1 MSEVKRT
8 LLMILD
14 GWGIGDKSKSDVIYT
29 THPAY
34 IDHLWNT
41 YPHSQLLTSGED
53 VGLPDGQMGN
63 SEVGHLNIGAGRV
76 LYQDLVKINKAIREN
91 KLKDNKQIIKAFTY
105 AKENNKPVHLIGL
118 IGPGGVHALSLHM
131 VALAQNATDMG
142 LDKIFIHGLTDGRD
156 TDPRSGYGFVEEDL
170 KQLAGTKAKFATLV
184 GRYFG
189 MDRDNNW
196 NRVKLAYDM
205 LTRSVGQKSRDLL
218 ATIQESYDAGV
229 TDEFIQPIVMTD
241 EKDQPIATIQEGD
254 VVICFNYR
262 TDRLREMTIAFTQEN
277 HPEQEMKTIPL
288 HWYTMTN
295 YKSSFKN
302 IEVIFD
308 KDNVYNTLGEVVSK
322 AGLKQIRIA
331 ETEKYAHVTFFFS
344 GGRESEFDGER
355 RILVPSPKVATYD
368 LQPEMSAPI
377 VKDAIV
383 EALNQK
389 SADFICLNFANGD
402 MVGHTGV
409 YTAIQAAVKAVDQ
422 CVKEVVEAARANGYD
437 VLVIADHGNADY
449 AVNEDGSAN
458 TAHSL
463 NPVPCI
469 WVTDRKDAVIHNG
482 ILADVAPTIL
492 TIMGL
497 EVPPEMTGKVL
508 I

>member
-14 GWGIGDKSKSDVIYT
+14 GWGIGDKSKSDVIYS
-29 THPAY
+29 THPAF

-91 KLKDNKQIIKAFTY
+91 KFKDNKQLIKAFTY

-131 VALAQNATDMG
+131 VALAQIATDMG

-170 KQLAGTKAKFATLV
+170 KQLAGTKAKFATLI

-205 LTRSVGQKSRDLL
+205 LTKSVGQKSKDLL
-218 ATIQESYDAGV
+218 ATIQDSYDAGV

-241 EKDQPIATIQEGD
+241 DKDQPIATIQEGD

-383 EALNQK
+383 EALNKK
-389 SADFICLNFANGD
+389 SADFVCLNFANGD

-422 CVKEVVEAARANGYD
+422 CVKEVVETAVANGYD
-437 VLVIADHGNADY
+437 VLVIADHGNADF

-469 WVTDRKDAVIHNG
+469 WVTNRKDAVIHNG

>member
-1 MSEVKRT
+1 
-8 LLMILD
+8 MILD
-14 GWGIGDKSKSDVIYT
+14 GWGIGNKTASDVIYST
-29 THPAY
+29 PTPF
-34 IDHLWNT
+34 IDSLWAN
-41 YPHSQLLTSGED
+41 YPHSQLLTSGEN

-63 SEVGHLNIGAGRV
+63 SEVGHLNIGAGRI

-91 KLKDNKQIIKAFTY
+91 KLKDNVQVVKAFNY
-105 AKENNKPVHLIGL
+105 AKAQNKQVHLIGL
-118 IGPGGVHALSLHM
+118 IGPGGVHALSSHM
-131 VALAQNATDMG
+131 VALAQIATDMG
-142 LDKIFIHGLTDGRD
+142 LTKIFVHGLTDGRD

-170 KQLAGTKAKFATLV
+170 KSLASTNARFATLV
-184 GRYFG
+184 GRYYG

-205 LTRSVGQKSRDLL
+205 LTKSEGTRSRDLL
-218 ATIQESYDAGV
+218 AAIQASYDEGV
-229 TDEFIQPIVMTD
+229 TDEFIKPIVLTD
-241 EKDQPIATIQEGD
+241 EQDQPLTTIQEGD

-277 HPEQEMKTIPL
+277 HPEQEMKTMPL
-288 HWYTMTN
+288 EWYTMTN

-302 IEVIFD
+302 IHVIFD
-308 KDNVYNTLGEVVSK
+308 KDNVSNTLGEVVSK

-344 GGRESEFDGER
+344 GGREAEFDGER
-355 RILVPSPKVATYD
+355 RILIPSPKVATYD
-368 LQPEMSAPI
+368 LQPEMSAPL
-377 VKDAIV
+377 VKEAIV
-383 EALNQK
+383 AELKKQ
-389 SADFICLNFANGD
+389 SADFVCLNFANGD

-409 YTAIQAAVKAVDQ
+409 YSAIQAAVKAVDQ

-437 VLVIADHGNADY
+437 VVLIADHGNADY
-449 AVNEDGSAN
+449 ALNEDGSAN

-469 WVTDRKDAVIHNG
+469 WVTDHKEAKIKDG

-497 EVPPEMTGKVL
+497 EIPAEMSGNVL